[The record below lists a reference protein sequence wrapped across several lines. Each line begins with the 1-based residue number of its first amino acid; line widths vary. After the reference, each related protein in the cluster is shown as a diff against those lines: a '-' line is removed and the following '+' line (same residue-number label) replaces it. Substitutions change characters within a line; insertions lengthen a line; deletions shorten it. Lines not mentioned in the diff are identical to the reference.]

1 MAASITSAEF
11 TDDTRLFYSRQS
23 ANTWRLG
30 LRCPSAGASAEGAVL
45 KCAHVADITSVDGT
59 DLAAAGQTAGS
70 AEDQT
75 TIGSLDLSSD
85 AGTREALIILAEKIN
100 FLTFRLEQ
108 AGIMSSS

>member
-45 KCAHVADITSVDGT
+45 KCAHVADITSVDGVSV
-59 DLAAAGQTAGS
+59 DQAGAAA
-70 AEDQT
+70 DQT
-75 TIGSLDLSSD
+75 SIGSLDLSSD
-85 AGTREALIILAEKIN
+85 AGTRAALIILAEKIN
-100 FLTFRLEQ
+100 FLTYRLEQ

>member
-45 KCAHVADITSVDGT
+45 KCTHVADITSVDGVSV
-59 DLAAAGQTAGS
+59 DQAGA

-75 TIGSLDLSSD
+75 LIGAKDLSTD

>member
-59 DLAAAGQTAGS
+59 AVDQAGAAA
-70 AEDQT
+70 DQT
-75 TIGSLDLSSD
+75 LIGAKDLSTD

-108 AGIMSSS
+108 AGIMASS